1 MTVKILAFLL
11 ALFGGGPEGGSPVLA
26 QAQPA
31 KQEPA
36 GQQQPAAKKP
46 APPAPGPSATP
57 ASSGEAVKII
67 DEVQKFY
74 QATPQLTAKFRQTTT
89 LGAFGRSQTNDG
101 QVYLKKPGRM
111 RWDYVNK
118 RDKKSISKSQMSDGN
133 TIWVVLAQDKQY
145 FRQSLKDSTLPVAV
159 TFLTGK
165 GDLKSEFNAAIDTSG
180 QFGSKADRVLHLTPK
195 KPSAQFK
202 DLYLVVDPQNYR
214 VKQSIVINAGG
225 DVNKFQFFEP
235 DTTKKVA
242 DTWFVFNPKAPAA
255 RGFRQVQPP
264 KEPQ

>member
-11 ALFGGGPEGGSPVLA
+11 ALFGGGAGSGSPVLA
-26 QAQPA
+26 HAQPA
-31 KQEPA
+31 K
-36 GQQQPAAKKP
+36 QQQPAAKKP

-57 ASSGEAVKII
+57 PGSSAEAVKIV
-67 DEVQKFY
+67 DAVQKFY
-74 QATPQLTAKFRQTTT
+74 QATPQLTAKFRQTTV
-89 LGAFGRSQTNDG
+89 LGAFGKAQTNDG

-133 TIWVVLAQDKQY
+133 TIWVVLVQDKQY
-145 FRQSLKDSTLPVAV
+145 FQQTLKDSTLPVAV

-165 GDLKSEFNAAIDTSG
+165 GDLKNEFNAALDTSG
-180 QFGSKADRVLHLTPK
+180 QFGSKSDRVLHFTPK